1 VGLLRE
7 LGYSNVRHLNGGI
20 AEWKEA
26 GLPVE
31 SVPAELATSGGTAEL
46 MRSVPAVGQTRSLR
60 RPLGDAVFDVID
72 SLSTAGVFAIWLAL
86 ILVCA
91 IVYWFSGFG
100 GHPALTEGG
109 TSVAADR
116 AGLWTAIYFSFVTAT
131 SVGYG
136 DVLPVGAARILAVAE
151 AAGGLMIFG
160 LLVAKFVSHR
170 QDMLVRQ
177 IHGVTFEERLDRL
190 QTNLHLV
197 VSELLAIGAALDD
210 GAPRTPRIGWRLES
224 TTLVFVGELRAIHH
238 LLYAPQ
244 EAPDEPVLS
253 AILANLSSALN
264 IMRELLLELP
274 SSIGRSPTLED
285 ALKTVSSLAQEIC
298 ADCVPQVYAPELKIW
313 MDRVQQTA
321 RTIVVIGDNGS
332 SRLATAK

>member
-20 AEWKEA
+20 AEWKDA

-31 SVPAELATSGGTAEL
+31 LVPPGIAANGGTVEFV
-46 MRSVPAVGQTRSLR
+46 SPAPAMGQTRSLR
-60 RPLGDAVFDVID
+60 RPLGDAVFDVVD
-72 SLSTAGVFAIWLAL
+72 RLSTTGVFAIWLAL
-86 ILVCA
+86 ILICGM
-91 IVYWFSGFG
+91 VYWFSGFA
-100 GHPALTEGG
+100 GHPSLSEGG
-109 TSVAADR
+109 RTVAPGRD
-116 AGLWTAIYFSFVTAT
+116 GLWTAIYFSFVTAT

-136 DVLPVGAARILAVAE
+136 DVLPVGGARILAVAE

-170 QDMLVRQ
+170 QDILVRQ

-210 GAPRTPRIGWRLES
+210 GAPRTPRIAWRLES

-244 EAPDEPVLS
+244 EAPDEPVLN

-264 IMRELLLELP
+264 IMREVLLELP
-274 SSIGRSPTLED
+274 SSIGRSPTLES
-285 ALKTVSSLAQEIC
+285 AVKTVSSLAQEIC
-298 ADCVPQVYAPELKIW
+298 ADCVPQIYAPELKIW

-321 RTIVVIGDNGS
+321 RTIAATGERSDSG
-332 SRLATAK
+332 LAAAK

>member
-1 VGLLRE
+1 MGLLQE

-20 AEWKEA
+20 AEWREA

-31 SVPAELATSGGTAEL
+31 SAAAETAANGATAEL
-46 MRSVPAVGQTRSLR
+46 LRRAPIMGQAHSLR
-60 RPLGDAVFDVID
+60 RPLGDAVFDAVD
-72 SLSTAGVFAIWLAL
+72 SLSTTGVFAIWLAL

-91 IVYWFSGFG
+91 VVYWLSGFA
-100 GHPALTEGG
+100 GHPVLTEAGR
-109 TSVAADR
+109 TVAPDWG
-116 AGLWTAIYFSFVTAT
+116 GLWTAIYFSFVTAT

-136 DVLPVGAARILAVAE
+136 DVLPVGAARVLAVAE

-170 QDMLVRQ
+170 QDILVRQ

-197 VSELLAIGAALDD
+197 VSELLAIGAAFDD
-210 GAPRTPRIGWRLES
+210 GAHATPRIAWRLES

-238 LLYAPQ
+238 LLYAPPD
-244 EAPDEPVLS
+244 APDEPVLA

-264 IMRELLLELP
+264 IMREVLLELP

-298 ADCVPQVYAPELKIW
+298 ADCVPQVYAPELKSW

-321 RTIVVIGDNGS
+321 LTIATIGNKGAS
-332 SRLATAK
+332 GLAAAN

>member
-1 VGLLRE
+1 VGLLRA
-7 LGYSNVRHLNGGI
+7 LGYSRARHLNGGI

-31 SVPAELATSGGTAEL
+31 SVAAEIAADGVTAGLVRSGASL
-46 MRSVPAVGQTRSLR
+46 PQIRSLR
-60 RPLGDAVFDVID
+60 RPLGDGVLDIVD
-72 SLSTAGVFAIWLAL
+72 SLSTAGVFTIWLAL

-91 IVYWFSGFG
+91 MVYWLSGFA
-100 GHPALTEGG
+100 GHPGLTEGG
-109 TSVAADR
+109 RIVEGDQQ
-116 AGLWTAIYFSFVTAT
+116 GLWTAIYFSFVTAT

-136 DVLPVGAARILAVAE
+136 DVVPLGAARILAVAE

-160 LLVAKFVSHR
+160 LLIAKFVSHR
-170 QDMLVRQ
+170 QDILVRQ

-210 GAPRTPRIGWRLES
+210 GAPRTPRIKRRLES

-244 EAPDEPVLS
+244 QAPDEPVLG

-264 IMRELLLELP
+264 IMREVLLELP
-274 SSIGRSPTLED
+274 STIGGSSTLED
-285 ALKTVSSLAQEIC
+285 TLRTVSSLAQEIC

-313 MDRVQQTA
+313 MDRVQQAA
-321 RTIVVIGDNGS
+321 RTIAATSDNPGS
-332 SRLATAK
+332 GLVAGK